1 MKRKRPMEA
10 HNSDFI
16 FYLLL
21 CFLSVYI
28 VLQIYIIVRMKM
40 IVERLIEILYDLDL
54 LINPAQSQRQ
64 SAANEVSRTC
74 KHCKYRI
81 PFYQNNPDYNG
92 YFYYRCQLT
101 NRYVQSE
108 HVCEHF
114 VIDPQLYNA
123 K

>member
-1 MKRKRPMEA
+1 MESQ
-10 HNSDFI
+10 NSDLI

-40 IVERLIEILYDLDL
+40 IVERLIEILYELDL
-54 LINPAQSQRQ
+54 LINPTQSRSQ
-64 SAANEVSRTC
+64 SAATQVSKSC

-81 PFYQNNPDYNG
+81 PFYLNNPDYNG

-101 NRYVQSE
+101 NRYVQPE

-114 VIDPQLYNA
+114 IVDPQIYNA